1 MSREPIAP
9 LPPSFDPR
17 ELPACEAHDGL
28 PPVPPERLTE
38 PALRERF
45 AHPPHW
51 QPEQREDRLRV
62 DRGDPRAAAVL
73 VPIVMHAPRST
84 LLLTQRT
91 WNLRHHSGQIAFPGG
106 RLESTDASP
115 VDAAL
120 REAHEEI
127 GLEPSRVEVIGPLP
141 EYLTGT
147 GFLVTPIVGL
157 LHPGFPL
164 HPDPSEV
171 ADVFEVPLD
180 FLMNPRHHQRRSVR
194 IAGGAERS
202 FFTMPYRAPGEAE
215 ERFIWGATAAML
227 RNLYRLLIA

>member
-1 MSREPIAP
+1 MPREPAAP
-9 LPPSFDPR
+9 LPSFDPR
-17 ELPACEAHDGL
+17 ELPAFEAHDGL
-28 PPVPPERLTE
+28 PPVPAERLSE

-45 AHPPHW
+45 ANPPPW
-51 QPEQREDRLRV
+51 QPEQAGDRFRI

-73 VPIVMHAPRST
+73 VPIVVREQRST

-91 WNLRHHSGQIAFPGG
+91 WNLRHHSGQVAFPGG
-106 RLESTDASP
+106 RLESFDASP
-115 VDAAL
+115 VHAAL
-120 REAHEEI
+120 REAQEEI
-127 GLEPSRVEVIGPLP
+127 GLEPARVEVIGPLP

-157 LHPGFPL
+157 LHPGFAL
-164 HPDPSEV
+164 RPDPSEV

-180 FLMNPRHHQRRSVR
+180 FLMNPRHHQRRSIR
-194 IAGGAERS
+194 IEGGAERT
-202 FFTMPYRAPGEAE
+202 FFTMPYRVPGETE

>member
-1 MSREPIAP
+1 MPREPVAP
-9 LPPSFDPR
+9 LPSFDPR
-17 ELPACEAHDGL
+17 TLPAVDAHDGL

-38 PALRERF
+38 RALRERF
-45 AHPPHW
+45 ADPPSW
-51 QPEQREDRLRV
+51 QPEQIDDRFRI
-62 DRGDPRAAAVL
+62 DDDDPRAAAVL
-73 VPIVMHAPRST
+73 VPIVVRAHCTT

-91 WNLRHHSGQIAFPGG
+91 WNLRHHSGQVAFPGG
-106 RLESTDASP
+106 RLERTDRSP

-120 REAHEEI
+120 REAKEEI
-127 GLEPSRVEVIGPLP
+127 GLEPARVEVIGPLP

-157 LHPGFPL
+157 LHPGFAL
-164 HPDPSEV
+164 HPDPGEV

-194 IAGGAERS
+194 IDGGAERS
-202 FFTMPYRAPGEAE
+202 FFTMPYRAPGEGD

>member
-1 MSREPIAP
+1 MSREPVAP
-9 LPPSFDPR
+9 PSSFDPR
-17 ELPACEAHDGL
+17 ALPAFDAHDGL

-38 PALRERF
+38 QALRERF
-45 AHPPHW
+45 AAPPSW
-51 QPEQREDRLRV
+51 QPEQTGDRFRI
-62 DRGDPRAAAVL
+62 DHGDPRAAAVL
-73 VPIVMHAPRST
+73 IPIVARAQRTT

-91 WNLRHHSGQIAFPGG
+91 WNLRHHSGQVAFPGG
-106 RLESTDASP
+106 RLERSDASA

-120 REAHEEI
+120 REANEEI
-127 GLEPSRVEVIGPLP
+127 GLESARVEVIGPLP

-157 LHPGFPL
+157 LHPGFTL
-164 HPDPSEV
+164 RPDPGEV

-194 IAGGAERS
+194 IEGGAERS
-202 FFTMPYRAPGEAE
+202 FFTMPYRAPGESE

>member
-1 MSREPIAP
+1 MPGEPVGA
-9 LPPSFDPR
+9 LPSFDPR
-17 ELPACEAHDGL
+17 ELPAFEAHDGL
-28 PPVPPERLTE
+28 PPVPAERLSA
-38 PALRERF
+38 PALRQRL
-45 AHPPHW
+45 AHPPPW
-51 QPEQREDRLRV
+51 QPEQTADRFRLHRE
-62 DRGDPRAAAVL
+62 DPRAAAVL
-73 VPIVMHAPRST
+73 MPIVLHAQRAT

-91 WNLRHHSGQIAFPGG
+91 WNLRHHSGQVAFPGG

-127 GLEPSRVEVIGPLP
+127 GIERTRVEVIGPLP

-147 GFLVTPIVGL
+147 GFLVTPVVGL
-157 LHPGFPL
+157 LHPGFSL

-194 IAGGAERS
+194 IAGGAERT
-202 FFTMPYRAPGEAE
+202 FFTMPYRAPGETE